1 MIFFFLLLL
10 LFPCRNGSGSSSG
23 SREQS
28 PTYQNWNH
36 HSITNIK
43 TKDNTIT
50 GGVSVV
56 DASKKTN
63 NSASDCTSSTEC
75 NSEGDSSD
83 RNSDNNVYNVKAAA
97 ELGALSKRDAAGQGA
112 SLSIP
117 TPAPRTT
124 LEKSTKSSLQ
134 SSIRSMSVD
143 RVKQVRHESLV

>member
-1 MIFFFLLLL
+1 MLLL

-97 ELGALSKRDAAGQGA
+97 ELGALSKEMPLVKEPVYPYQ
-112 SLSIP
+112 
-117 TPAPRTT
+117 PRHLGLRWKNPQNLLCKVAFEACLWT
-124 LEKSTKSSLQ
+124 ESSKFDTNL
-134 SSIRSMSVD
+134 
-143 RVKQVRHESLV
+143 

>member
-1 MIFFFLLLL
+1 MLIKFKSRYVPTQNVVVYTTYNISITYYIIFFFLLLL

-75 NSEGDSSD
+75 FYQTGV
-83 RNSDNNVYNVKAAA
+83 NNAK
-97 ELGALSKRDAAGQGA
+97 
-112 SLSIP
+112 
-117 TPAPRTT
+117 
-124 LEKSTKSSLQ
+124 
-134 SSIRSMSVD
+134 
-143 RVKQVRHESLV
+143 